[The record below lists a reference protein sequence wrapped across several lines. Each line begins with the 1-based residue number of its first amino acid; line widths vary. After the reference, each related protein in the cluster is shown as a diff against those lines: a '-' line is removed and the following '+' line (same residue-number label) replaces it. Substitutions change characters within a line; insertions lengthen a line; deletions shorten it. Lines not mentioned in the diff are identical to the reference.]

1 MHISKK
7 NDGTNPQTAFLTGP
21 TKVDESI
28 STIPLQQNL
37 TIQQRC
43 DRVKAQ
49 AQNIPILGIA

>member
-1 MHISKK
+1 MYVSKES
-7 NDGTNPQTAFLTGP
+7 DGTNPQTAFVTRP

-28 STIPLQQNL
+28 STILLQQNM